1 MTDTEIKK
9 FLADAANVDNCTACP
24 FNDGFDDFQHRK
36 PCGQWNC
43 WVEVHCSRYDD
54 EDMEV

>member
-1 MTDTEIKK
+1 MTEKEIKEAK
-9 FLADAANVDNCTACP
+9 AFLADPANVHNCTACP

-43 WVEVHCSRYDD
+43 WVEAHCSH
-54 EDMEV
+54 EE